1 MSLRKIKK
9 VNKEKEVM
17 ACNCVTNQQL
27 EELYKRFGH
36 KIKPTGKETLG
47 FRIRNFFVNIGVYAS
62 MLIITPLLF
71 LYVACVGLF
80 GDRKI
85 SLRKFFKLKEI
96 SFEQYVQQ
104 QQ

>member
-1 MSLRKIKK
+1 
-9 VNKEKEVM
+9 M

-36 KIKPTGKETLG
+36 KIQPSGQETWS
-47 FRIRNFFVNIGVYAS
+47 FRIRNFFVTLGVYAS
-62 MLIITPLLF
+62 MLFIAPLLF
-71 LYVACVGLF
+71 IYAAYVNLF

-85 SLRKFFKLKEI
+85 SLRKFFHLKDI

-104 QQ
+104 QQSGQ